1 MTLTPFE
8 EAEQSRT
15 KSTLFYATLVATH
28 DLVQMSNEAELQVE
42 AYKDML
48 RRGAKSSQQER
59 DVTVQAMKDIQTGR
73 KALVLLA
80 DTLEAEFGISA

>member
-1 MTLTPFE
+1 MILTPFE
-8 EAEQSRT
+8 EAEQLRT

-28 DLVQMSNEAELQVE
+28 DLIQMTQEAEQQIE
-42 AYKDML
+42 AYKGML
-48 RRGAKSSQQER
+48 SRGEKSSQEER
-59 DVTVQAMKDIQTGR
+59 DVTVQAMKDMSISK